1 MAKTA
6 TKTVEQ
12 SAEVKT
18 RKTPKEK
25 KEKGGNRLVG
35 RVKKAIKKTKRKL
48 SDDKF
53 EKELKRTITFLEELQ
68 AKISKTD
75 VPVGD
80 GKDVGLKTGK
90 KAAVKVDEKAVNASG
105 GNGVNKSKR
114 KSSRAKKTAGRAPKR
129 AARPIAS

>member
-12 SAEVKT
+12 TAEVKT

-75 VPVGD
+75 VPVSD

-90 KAAVKVDEKAVNASG
+90 KAAVKVDEAAVNASG

-129 AARPIAS
+129 AARPISS

>member
-12 SAEVKT
+12 TAEVKT
-18 RKTPKEK
+18 RKAPKEK

-75 VPVGD
+75 IPVGD
-80 GKDVGLKTGK
+80 GKDAVLKTGK
-90 KAAVKVDEKAVNASG
+90 KAPVKVDEAAVSASG